1 MSDFIWAC
9 FYSLLE
15 LTKYILCL
23 IIVFN
28 IPIYKKKYTIP
39 VWIAVSFIICMTFY
53 SIYFFGGVKIF
64 EGIFY
69 GVPDACVLLLLFSFD
84 KNKKLKG
91 ILYVI
96 LTWIIIDSFS
106 ESINQLLTIFSGNK
120 EYLTL
125 SNNLNSFV
133 EKYIVIA
140 VLVLYH
146 LLVNVILRKKVSY
159 SFYAYQWVII
169 FLFFAGTLML
179 VITLEGI
186 VGGKEVETTE
196 YITMCIC
203 AMLMLFLFIVIMIWQ
218 SYVLRKNMSMK
229 EREISYQ
236 YMLRSQSEYFDS
248 LMKNDA
254 EMRKLRHDMRA
265 HITALQ
271 ELATENKDDKVL
283 EYLSGM
289 EVKTNLTNTKR
300 YTGNNAVDAV
310 INELTR
316 QMDENGIE
324 FNFDGIINVREEIKD
339 FDLCTIFYNI
349 LMNAIEG
356 CMAVEG
362 ADKKTI
368 SVKVKNI
375 GDKLGISIEN
385 ETILEKIPETGI
397 LVTTKEDKVNH
408 GFGTMNVKEVVSK
421 YDGIYDNAVV
431 DGKFVADI
439 II

>member
-1 MSDFIWAC
+1 
-9 FYSLLE
+9 
-15 LTKYILCL
+15 
-23 IIVFN
+23 
-28 IPIYKKKYTIP
+28 
-39 VWIAVSFIICMTFY
+39 
-53 SIYFFGGVKIF
+53 
-64 EGIFY
+64 
-69 GVPDACVLLLLFSFD
+69 
-84 KNKKLKG
+84 
-91 ILYVI
+91 
-96 LTWIIIDSFS
+96 
-106 ESINQLLTIFSGNK
+106 
-120 EYLTL
+120 
-125 SNNLNSFV
+125 
-133 EKYIVIA
+133 
-140 VLVLYH
+140 
-146 LLVNVILRKKVSY
+146 
-159 SFYAYQWVII
+159 
-169 FLFFAGTLML
+169 
-179 VITLEGI
+179 
-186 VGGKEVETTE
+186 
-196 YITMCIC
+196 
-203 AMLMLFLFIVIMIWQ
+203 
-218 SYVLRKNMSMK
+218 MK

>member
-1 MSDFIWAC
+1 M
-9 FYSLLE
+9 L
-15 LTKYILCL
+15 YI
-23 IIVFN
+23 
-28 IPIYKKKYTIP
+28 
-39 VWIAVSFIICMTFY
+39 
-53 SIYFFGGVKIF
+53 
-64 EGIFY
+64 
-69 GVPDACVLLLLFSFD
+69 
-84 KNKKLKG
+84 
-91 ILYVI
+91 I
-96 LTWIIIDSFS
+96 LTWIIIDTFS
-106 ESINQLLTIFSGNK
+106 EIISQFLAFFSGNI
-120 EYLTL
+120 EYIEVSASVIL
-125 SNNLNSFV
+125 FV
-133 EKYIVIA
+133 EKFIVIA
-140 VLVLYH
+140 CLVLYH
-146 LLVNVILRKKVSY
+146 LIVNVLIRKKVSY
-159 SFYAYQWVII
+159 YFYPYQWVII
-169 FLFFAGTLML
+169 FLFFFGIVMI
-179 VITLEGI
+179 VPTLESI
-186 VGGKEVETTE
+186 AMGKEVNTNE
-196 YITMCIC
+196 YVVMCIC
-203 AMLMLFLFIVIMIWQ
+203 AMLMLFLFIIIMIWQ

-248 LMKNDA
+248 LMKNDS

-265 HITALQ
+265 HITALK
-271 ELATENKDDKVL
+271 ELISQNDNEKLL
-283 EYLSGM
+283 EYLSRM
-289 EVKTNLTNTKR
+289 EEKTNLTKTIR

-324 FNFDGIINVREEIKD
+324 FKFDGIISVREEIKD

-421 YDGIYDNAVV
+421 YDGIYDNSIKG
-431 DGKFVADI
+431 GKFIADI